1 MKKLY
6 SEQEVYRYK
15 RNEYCYKRNKYLLRV
30 LTSYNVQISLELE
43 VYCYKRNSIYSG
55 FCLLTTFKLVCNKK
69 FIATNV
75 L

>member
-15 RNEYCYKRNKYLLRV
+15 RNEYCYKRKKYLLRV

-43 VYCYKRNSIYSG
+43 VYCYKRNSITQDFAFLQRS
-55 FCLLTTFKLVCNKK
+55 N
-69 FIATNV
+69 
-75 L
+75 